1 MNYKTYILK
10 KYSRRFLVIQ
20 PDHSVGL
27 ISQQVALLVVVL
39 RFTYVC
45 SGDKDIAT
53 ELISWL
59 RIYIALTPSPVD
71 PFIHQVM
78 RKALV

>member
-10 KYSRRFLVIQ
+10 KYSRRFLKIQ
-20 PDHSVGL
+20 LDHSIGL
-27 ISQQVALLVVVL
+27 IFQQVAPLVVVL

-45 SGDKDIAT
+45 SGDKDIMT

-59 RIYIALTPSPVD
+59 RIYIALMPSLVD